1 VVETGCGVFVCVCGF
16 DIAKVTTVFKKMA
29 LELKLALYGAVSVTR
44 ISKKKKKSF
53 TVRQGYPK
61 H

>member
-1 VVETGCGVFVCVCGF
+1 VFVCVCGF